1 MDFTDE
7 QIERIG
13 ARISKQA
20 KAFLRDR
27 SVEQHYSVEA
37 LAEILGVAART
48 VWNYVETY
56 EQTAGREGIGP
67 VVKISHKV
75 VRIPASAVNRFL
87 KAKTID
93 AAVLASG
100 EKEAA

>member
-7 QIERIG
+7 HIDRIT
-13 ARISKQA
+13 ARLGQQT

-37 LAEILGVAART
+37 LAEILEVAPRSVA
-48 VWNYVETY
+48 NYIELY
-56 EQTAGREGIGP
+56 EISGGREGIGP

-75 VRIPASAVNRFL
+75 MRIPASAVNRFL
-87 KAKTID
+87 RAKTID
-93 AAVLASG
+93 AAALAG
-100 EKEAA
+100 GQEKAA